1 MRELYMVLSPKAL
14 PYAQLALETLFRN
27 CAEPFHLRLIT
38 DSSED
43 KKLLAEAVEPLA
55 GPTEHRWEVFDEDD
69 LADREAERFG
79 AWPALRAFRHG
90 HPCWRKITDPLLLG
104 NPGEELVLLD
114 PDLYFPN
121 RFRFEETPP
130 EGILL
135 MWQQP
140 NCLLPSEVVLAAMAH
155 SIPLANHVDI
165 GVAHW
170 RCPGDPDCL
179 YDWLNGL
186 LVTLGGG
193 APLPRVMH
201 VEAIVWSAL
210 LMRMGGG
217 HLDPR
222 YWRCWRNSQVKRLR
236 RKLGASGA
244 RILASEPWGELKC
257 FHAGGEA
264 KWWLRE
270 TNTVATPGF
279 DAGTARI
286 IPAVELKP
294 AVYARELA
302 LKRWV
307 RRLGYYRLFR

>member
-14 PYAQLALETLFRN
+14 PYAQLALQTLFRN

-38 DSSED
+38 DSPED
-43 KKLLAEAVEPLA
+43 KRTLHDAVAPLA
-55 GPTEHRWEVFDEDD
+55 AQTGHLWGVFDEND

-79 AWPALRAFRHG
+79 AWPAIRAFRHG
-90 HPCWRKITDPLLLG
+90 HPCWRKITDPLLLS

-114 PDLYFPN
+114 PDLCFPN
-121 RFRFEETPP
+121 RFRFEETPAQ
-130 EGILL
+130 GILL

-140 NCLLPSEVVLAAMAH
+140 NCLLPSEVVLAAMSH

-170 RCPGDPDCL
+170 RGPGDL
-179 YDWLNGL
+179 DWLNGL
-186 LVTLGGG
+186 LETLGGG
-193 APLPRVMH
+193 AALPRVMH

-210 LMRMGGG
+210 LMQWGGG

-222 YWRCWRNSQVKRLR
+222 YWRCWRNSQMKRIR

-244 RILASEPWGELKC
+244 QILASEPWGELKC

-264 KWWLRE
+264 KWWLSAASSPTGGE
-270 TNTVATPGF
+270 YKDSGP
-279 DAGTARI
+279 ARV

-294 AVYARELA
+294 ADYERELA
-302 LKRWV
+302 MKEWI